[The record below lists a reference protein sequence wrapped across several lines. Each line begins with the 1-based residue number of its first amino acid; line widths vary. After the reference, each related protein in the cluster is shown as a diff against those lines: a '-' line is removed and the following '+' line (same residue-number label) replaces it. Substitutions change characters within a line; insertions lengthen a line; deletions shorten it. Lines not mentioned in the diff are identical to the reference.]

1 MSIKVGTTDITTVGK
16 IKLGSSNITK
26 VYKGTTQI
34 WPVVSF
40 YSFPA
45 GSFSSTDGTG
55 ACAISPT
62 GTTYYSNVS
71 APWIGNTMYT
81 NSSLTTVLNGA
92 NQWFRIGGSMDNSSY
107 QINSLGVIIDAY
119 DCGF

>member
-1 MSIKVGTTDITTVGK
+1 MSIKVGTTDIVTVGK
-16 IKLGSSNITK
+16 IKLGTSNITK

-34 WPVVSF
+34 WPVASF

-45 GSFSSTDGTG
+45 GSFSSTNGTG

-62 GTTYYSNVS
+62 GNTYYSNVS
-71 APWIGNTMYT
+71 TPTIGNTMYT

-92 NQWFRIGGSMDNSSY
+92 GQWFSIGGSMYGASY
-107 QINSLGVIIDAY
+107 QINSSGVIIDAY
-119 DCGF
+119 NCGF